1 MVLLKKE
8 SSKKINKK
16 YDIEFFE
23 FQVEIFKDIYNK
35 IIPFFIKYPIVGQK
49 LLDFQDFCRVANLMN
64 ENAHLTLE
72 GINIILHLRRIIKEG
87 MNKGRKFISKAKK

>member
-1 MVLLKKE
+1 MLLKKE
-8 SSKKINKK
+8 SSKKKINKK

-72 GINIILHLRRIIKEG
+72 GINIIRIIKEG